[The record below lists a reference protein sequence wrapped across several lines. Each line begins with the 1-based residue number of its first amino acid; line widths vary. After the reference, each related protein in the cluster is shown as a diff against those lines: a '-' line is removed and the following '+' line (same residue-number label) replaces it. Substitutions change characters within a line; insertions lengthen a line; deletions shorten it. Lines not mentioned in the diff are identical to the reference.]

1 MTTPVATRVSRH
13 RQALRKAGLRPVQ
26 LWVPDTR
33 APGFADECRRQSAL
47 LLGDAHERAT
57 LHWIEDVSSAADW
70 K

>member
-47 LLGDAHERAT
+47 LLNDAQERAT
-57 LHWIEDVSSAADW
+57 LHWIEDVSSAAGW
-70 K
+70 E